1 MELITFIHS
10 LLSKINETTQ
20 LRVDLEELRR
30 QFLDHAVPVRSDPSD
45 SNEAEELKQHLAQ
58 KVQEDRF
65 LTTNDL

>member
-1 MELITFIHS
+1 
-10 LLSKINETTQ
+10 